1 MSENEEAFIQIKEI
15 SKHFGDVIAVNKVD
29 LDIKKGELFSIL
41 GASGSGKTTLL
52 RMMAGLEIPTEGKIF
67 IDGIDMT
74 NVPPYKRPV
83 NIMFQSYALFPHMN
97 VFDNIAYGLKKDGE
111 ARDVI
116 NDRVHKMLDLVKLS
130 DYGQRKPNQLS
141 GGQSQRVALAR
152 SLIKEPKVLLL
163 DEPLAA
169 LDKKLRQST
178 QFELMDIQEEL
189 GVTFVIVTHD
199 QEEAMTLSDRIA
211 VMEEGEFVQI
221 GTPNSI
227 YEHPNSKFVADFIGN
242 INMFDA
248 KILKN
253 TDQEFTIDC
262 KALGGEITI
271 QSPDQAI
278 NSTELSVALRP
289 EKVIIDKQ
297 QPSDEDHY
305 YVKGVVEDFGYF
317 GNLSIFRVR
326 TASGEVIQVSKQN
339 RMRIEDSITWEDE
352 VYLSWAQESLIMLD
366 N

>member
-1 MSENEEAFIQIKEI
+1 MTENQQAFIQIMEI
-15 SKHFGDVIAVNKVD
+15 SKHFCDVIAVNKVD

-83 NIMFQSYALFPHMN
+83 NIMFQNYALFPHMT
-97 VFDNIAYGLKKDGE
+97 VFDNIAYGLRKDGISKKKIDDKV
-111 ARDVI
+111 R
-116 NDRVHKMLDLVKLS
+116 KMLALVKLS
-130 DYGQRKPNQLS
+130 DYGKRKPNQLS

-248 KILKN
+248 KVITSDEQGLN
-253 TDQEFTIDC
+253 ITC
-262 KALGGEITI
+262 KALGGDIVMQNPSQEIHAT
-271 QSPDQAI
+271 D
-278 NSTELSVALRP
+278 LSVALRP

-297 QPSDEDHY
+297 KPSNENID
-305 YVKGVVEDFGYF
+305 YVSGVVEDFGYF

-326 TASGEVIQVSKQN
+326 TTTGDIIQVSKQN
-339 RMRIEDSITWEDE
+339 RVRIEDTITWEDQ
-352 VYLSWAQESLIMLD
+352 VYLSWEPESLIVLD
-366 N
+366 K

>member
-1 MSENEEAFIQIKEI
+1 MTENQQAFIQIREI

-29 LDIKKGELFSIL
+29 LDIEKGELFSIL

-83 NIMFQSYALFPHMN
+83 NIMFQSYALFPHMT
-97 VFDNIAYGLKKDGE
+97 VFDNIAYGLRKEGITKVKIDDKV
-111 ARDVI
+111 R
-116 NDRVHKMLDLVKLS
+116 KMLALVKLS
-130 DYGQRKPNQLS
+130 DYGKRTPNQLS

-248 KILKN
+248 KVISSDEQGLN
-253 TDQEFTIDC
+253 ITC
-262 KALGGEITI
+262 KALGGDILM
-271 QSPDQAI
+271 QNPSQAI
-278 NSTELSVALRP
+278 HATDLSVALRP

-297 QPSDEDHY
+297 QPSNENID
-305 YVKGVVEDFGYF
+305 YVSGVVEEFGYF

-326 TASGEVIQVSKQN
+326 TAYGDIIQVSKQN
-339 RMRIEDSITWEDE
+339 RVRIEDTITWEDQ
-352 VYLSWAQESLIMLD
+352 VYLSWEPESLIVLD
-366 N
+366 K

>member
-1 MSENEEAFIQIKEI
+1 MSENPQAFIQIREI

-83 NIMFQSYALFPHMN
+83 NIMFQSYALFPHMT
-97 VFDNIAYGLKKDGE
+97 VFDNIAYGLRKEGTTKVKIDDKV
-111 ARDVI
+111 R
-116 NDRVHKMLDLVKLS
+116 KMLALVKLS
-130 DYGQRKPNQLS
+130 DYGKRKPNQLS

-248 KILKN
+248 KVISSDEQGLN
-253 TDQEFTIDC
+253 ITC
-262 KALGGEITI
+262 KALGGDIVMQNPSQEIRTT
-271 QSPDQAI
+271 D
-278 NSTELSVALRP
+278 LSVALRP
-289 EKVIIDKQ
+289 EKVII
-297 QPSDEDHY
+297 
-305 YVKGVVEDFGYF
+305 
-317 GNLSIFRVR
+317 L
-326 TASGEVIQVSKQN
+326 
-339 RMRIEDSITWEDE
+339 
-352 VYLSWAQESLIMLD
+352 SLIHI
-366 N
+366 

>member
-1 MSENEEAFIQIKEI
+1 MTENQQAFIQIREI

-83 NIMFQSYALFPHMN
+83 NIMFQSYALFPHMT
-97 VFDNIAYGLKKDGE
+97 VFDNIAYGLRKDGVTKE
-111 ARDVI
+111 KIDDKVR
-116 NDRVHKMLDLVKLS
+116 KMLALVKLS
-130 DYGQRKPNQLS
+130 DYGKRKPNQLS

-248 KILKN
+248 KVISSDEQGLN
-253 TDQEFTIDC
+253 ITC
-262 KALGGEITI
+262 KALGGNIVM
-271 QSPDQAI
+271 QNPSQAI
-278 NSTELSVALRP
+278 HATDLSVALRP
-289 EKVIIDKQ
+289 EKVICLLYTS
-297 QPSDEDHY
+297 PSPRDR
-305 YVKGVVEDFGYF
+305 G
-317 GNLSIFRVR
+317 
-326 TASGEVIQVSKQN
+326 
-339 RMRIEDSITWEDE
+339 
-352 VYLSWAQESLIMLD
+352 
-366 N
+366 

>member
-1 MSENEEAFIQIKEI
+1 MTENQQAFIQIREI

-83 NIMFQSYALFPHMN
+83 NIMFQNYALFPHMT
-97 VFDNIAYGLKKDGE
+97 VFDNIAYGLRKDGISKKKIDDKV
-111 ARDVI
+111 R
-116 NDRVHKMLDLVKLS
+116 KMLALVKLS
-130 DYGQRKPNQLS
+130 DYGKRKPNQLS

-227 YEHPNSKFVADFIGN
+227 YEHPKSKFVADFIGN

-248 KILKN
+248 KVISS
-253 TDQEFTIDC
+253 DEQELNITC
-262 KALGGEITI
+262 KALGGDIVM
-271 QSPDQAI
+271 QNPSQAI
-278 NSTELSVALRP
+278 HATDLSVALRP

-297 QPSDEDHY
+297 KPSNENID
-305 YVKGVVEDFGYF
+305 YVSGVVEDFGYF

-326 TASGEVIQVSKQN
+326 TTTGDIIQVSKQN
-339 RMRIEDSITWEDE
+339 RVRIEDTIKWEDQ
-352 VYLSWAQESLIMLD
+352 VYLSWEPESLIVLD
-366 N
+366 K

>member
-1 MSENEEAFIQIKEI
+1 MTENQQAFIQIREI
-15 SKHFGDVIAVNKVD
+15 SKHFDDVIAVNKVD
-29 LDIKKGELFSIL
+29 LNIKKGELFSIL

-52 RMMAGLEIPTEGKIF
+52 RMMAGLETPTEGKIF

-83 NIMFQSYALFPHMN
+83 NIMFQSYALFPHMT
-97 VFDNIAYGLKKDGE
+97 VFDNIAYGLRKDGE
-111 ARDVI
+111 TKEKIDYKVR
-116 NDRVHKMLDLVKLS
+116 KMLALVKLS
-130 DYGQRKPNQLS
+130 DYGKRKPNQLS

-248 KILKN
+248 KIISSDEQGLN
-253 TDQEFTIDC
+253 ISCQ
-262 KALGGEITI
+262 ALGGDIVM
-271 QSPDQAI
+271 QNPSQAI
-278 NSTELSVALRP
+278 HATDLSVALRP

-297 QPSDEDHY
+297 QPSNENTD
-305 YVKGVVEDFGYF
+305 YVPGVVEDFGYF

-326 TASGEVIQVSKQN
+326 TANGDIIQVSKQN
-339 RMRIEDSITWEDE
+339 RFRIEDTITWDDQ
-352 VYLSWAQESLIMLD
+352 VYLSWEPESLIVLD
-366 N
+366 K

>member
-1 MSENEEAFIQIKEI
+1 MTENQQAFIQIRNI

-83 NIMFQSYALFPHMN
+83 NIMFQNYALFPHMT
-97 VFDNIAYGLKKDGE
+97 VFDNIAYGLRKDGISKKKIDDKV
-111 ARDVI
+111 R
-116 NDRVHKMLDLVKLS
+116 KMLALVKLS
-130 DYGQRKPNQLS
+130 DYGKRKPNQLS

-152 SLIKEPKVLLL
+152 SLIKAPKVLLL
-163 DEPLAA
+163 DAPLAA

-227 YEHPNSKFVADFIGN
+227 YEHPKSKFVADFIGN

-248 KILKN
+248 KVISSEE
-253 TDQEFTIDC
+253 QELNITC
-262 KALGGEITI
+262 KALGGDIVM
-271 QSPDQAI
+271 QNPSRAI
-278 NSTELSVALRP
+278 HATDLSVALRP

-297 QPSDEDHY
+297 KPSNENID
-305 YVKGVVEDFGYF
+305 YVSGVVEDFGYF

-326 TASGEVIQVSKQN
+326 TTTGDIIQVSKQN
-339 RMRIEDSITWEDE
+339 RVRIEDTIKWEDQ
-352 VYLSWAQESLIMLD
+352 VYLSWEPESLIVLD
-366 N
+366 K

>member
-1 MSENEEAFIQIKEI
+1 MTENQQAFIQIREI

-83 NIMFQSYALFPHMN
+83 NIMFQNYALFPHMT
-97 VFDNIAYGLKKDGE
+97 VFDNIAYGLRKDGISKKKIDDKV
-111 ARDVI
+111 R
-116 NDRVHKMLDLVKLS
+116 KMLALVKLS
-130 DYGQRKPNQLS
+130 DYGKRKPNQLS

-227 YEHPNSKFVADFIGN
+227 YEHPKSKFVADFIGN

-248 KILKN
+248 KVISS
-253 TDQEFTIDC
+253 DEQELNITC
-262 KALGGEITI
+262 KALGGDIVM
-271 QSPDQAI
+271 QNPSRAI
-278 NSTELSVALRP
+278 HATDLSVALRP

-297 QPSDEDHY
+297 KPSNENID
-305 YVKGVVEDFGYF
+305 YVSGVVEDFGYF

-326 TASGEVIQVSKQN
+326 TTTGDIIQVSKQN
-339 RMRIEDSITWEDE
+339 RVRIEDTIKWEDQ
-352 VYLSWAQESLIMLD
+352 VYLSWEPESLIVLD
-366 N
+366 K

>member
-1 MSENEEAFIQIKEI
+1 M
-15 SKHFGDVIAVNKVD
+15 
-29 LDIKKGELFSIL
+29 LR
-41 GASGSGKTTLL
+41 LL
-52 RMMAGLEIPTEGKIF
+52 AGLEIPTEGKIF
-67 IDGIDMT
+67 FDGVDMT

-83 NIMFQSYALFPHMN
+83 NIMFQNYALFPHMT
-97 VFDNIAYGLKKDGE
+97 VFDNIAYGLKKDGI
-111 ARDVI
+111 AKDVI
-116 NDRVHKMLDLVKLS
+116 DEKVNKMLALVKLS
-130 DYGQRKPNQLS
+130 DYGKRRPNQLS

-178 QFELMDIQEEL
+178 QFELIDIQEEL

-248 KILKN
+248 KVTSSN
-253 TDQEFTIDC
+253 EQELALAC
-262 KALGGEITI
+262 KALGGEIIIQNPGQTI
-271 QSPDQAI
+271 H
-278 NSTELSVALRP
+278 STELSVALRP

-326 TASGEVIQVSKQN
+326 TSSGDIVQVSKQN
-339 RMRIEDSITWEDE
+339 RVRIEDTITWEDE
-352 VYLSWAQESLIMLD
+352 VYLSWEQESLIVLD

>member
-1 MSENEEAFIQIKEI
+1 MSENEKAFIQIREI

-29 LDIKKGELFSIL
+29 LDIKKGE
-41 GASGSGKTTLL
+41 
-52 RMMAGLEIPTEGKIF
+52 IPTEGKIF
-67 IDGIDMT
+67 IDGVDMT

-83 NIMFQSYALFPHMN
+83 NIMFQNYALFPHMT
-97 VFDNIAYGLKKDGE
+97 VFDNIAYGLKKDGI
-111 ARDVI
+111 AKDVI
-116 NDRVHKMLDLVKLS
+116 DEKVNKMLALVKLS
-130 DYGQRKPNQLS
+130 DYGKRRPNQLS

-178 QFELMDIQEEL
+178 QFELIDIQEEL

-248 KILKN
+248 KVTSSN
-253 TDQEFTIDC
+253 EQELALAC
-262 KALGGEITI
+262 KALGGEIIIQNPGQTI
-271 QSPDQAI
+271 H
-278 NSTELSVALRP
+278 STELSVALRP

-326 TASGEVIQVSKQN
+326 TSSGDIVQVSKQN
-339 RMRIEDSITWEDE
+339 RVRIEDTITWEDE
-352 VYLSWAQESLIMLD
+352 VYLSWEQESLIVLD